1 MIERHRPPSS
11 AEREHVA
18 RALEL
23 SRPSSRLVILVVCI
37 GAVPYL
43 FILICTGPLTRAGL
57 GPRMALLV
65 SAAVGI
71 ALGVLLLRR
80 GLTVRAAEIAAHG
93 LKLAQ
98 LDAGLVRELEI
109 DAEEYWVVQDVFE
122 EEPHAYLIRAGTRY
136 VLLLPN
142 RSSFEPRAE
151 VDVDL
156 IEPLGFVLR
165 NESAGQPVPN
175 RGALPYLDALFNE
188 GDCRV
193 LTADDLP
200 EAWRARVAA

>member
-1 MIERHRPPSS
+1 MIERLRPPSS

-23 SRPSSRLVILVVCI
+23 SRPSSRLVILVVCV

-43 FILICTGPLTRAGL
+43 FILICSGPLTRAGL
-57 GPRMALLV
+57 TAGTALLV
-65 SAAVGI
+65 SAAAGS
-71 ALGVLLLRR
+71 ALGLLLLRR
-80 GLTVRAAEIAAHG
+80 GLKVRAEEIAAHG

-98 LDAGLVRELEI
+98 LDSGVVRELEI
-109 DAEEYWVVQDVFE
+109 EAEEYWIVQDVFE
-122 EEPHAYLIRAGTRY
+122 EEPHAYLLRSGAKY

-151 VDVDL
+151 VDVDI

-165 NESAGQPVPN
+165 NESTREPVPN
-175 RGALPYLDALFNE
+175 RGVLPYVDALFND

-193 LTADDLP
+193 LAAEELP
-200 EAWRARVAA
+200 EAWRGRVAA